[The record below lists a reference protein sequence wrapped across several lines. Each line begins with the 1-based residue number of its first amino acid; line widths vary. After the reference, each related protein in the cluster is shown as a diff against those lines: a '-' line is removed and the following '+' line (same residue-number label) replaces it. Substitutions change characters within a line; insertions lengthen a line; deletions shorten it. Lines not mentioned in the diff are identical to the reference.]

1 MELYEE
7 IILKVVK
14 EGQIKNLDEI
24 IHSKCYN
31 SLEKIKQIVSENT
44 LTDTDCFLKIEEIIC
59 TLESIGSNGG
69 SRHDY

>member
-14 EGQIKNLDEI
+14 EGQIKKLDKI

-31 SLEKIKQIVSENT
+31 ALEKIKQIVSDNT